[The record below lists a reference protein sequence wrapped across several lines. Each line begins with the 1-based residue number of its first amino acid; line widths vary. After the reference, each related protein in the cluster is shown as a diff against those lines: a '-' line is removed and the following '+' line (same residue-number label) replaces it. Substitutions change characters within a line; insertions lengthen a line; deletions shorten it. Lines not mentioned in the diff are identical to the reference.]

1 MPRNMPPPILS
12 APVAFLAAWWRGLPP
27 GRRLEPLLFLAFAA
41 LLCHLP
47 LVSSRPLE
55 AITQTNLGIALEQ
68 GGRPADAEARYR
80 EAIRL
85 SPRNASAHNR
95 LGILLVSMGR
105 VREGIAEFR
114 AALEIQPTFTE
125 ANANLQRA
133 LSLSRTGGTPSPSPK
148 PRFG

>member
-1 MPRNMPPPILS
+1 VTL
-12 APVAFLAAWWRGLPP
+12 LAAWWRGLPP
-27 GRRLEPLLFLAFAA
+27 GRRLEPVLFVAFAA
-41 LLCHLP
+41 LLCNLP
-47 LVSSRPLE
+47 FVSSRPME
-55 AITQTNLGIALEQ
+55 ALTQTNLGIALEQ

-85 SPRNASAHNR
+85 SPRNAAAHNR
-95 LGILLVSMGR
+95 LGIVLVSMGR

-133 LSLSRTGGTPSPSPK
+133 LAMTRAGGAPSPK